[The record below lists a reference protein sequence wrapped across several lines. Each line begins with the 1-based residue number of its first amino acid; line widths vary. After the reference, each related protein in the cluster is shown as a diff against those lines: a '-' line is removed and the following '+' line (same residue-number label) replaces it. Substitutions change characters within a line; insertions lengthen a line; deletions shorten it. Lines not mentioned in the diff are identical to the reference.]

1 MKLKDRPLD
10 WWIGKRFTYWCRA
23 DREDNRKIHYTI
35 RWYEITGPRIEYA
48 TSDEPVSPLLM
59 SLIRQSRITSLR
71 LIDNEW
77 HVSLDCL

>member
-23 DREDNRKIHYTI
+23 DLSDERKIHYTI
-35 RWYEITGPRIEYA
+35 RSHSFAGPRIEHA
-48 TSDEPVSPLLM
+48 TSDDPVNPFTM
-59 SLIRQSRITSLR
+59 NRIRKGRIASLR

-77 HVSLDCL
+77 HVLLDC